1 MAEKTE
7 RRYLILTLLRSFFR
21 KLKEAL
27 SDLLPIIVVI
37 SVFQL
42 AILRQPFPELL
53 EVLMGVALVVIGL
66 MLFVQG
72 LEMGLFPIGE
82 ALAVAFARKGS
93 LVWLLIFGF
102 GLGFSTTVAEPALI
116 AITREAAKVAAQAD
130 IIVVIQ
136 TIFAPKAI
144 IPLAYD
150 SGGVTT
156 STVTVPLVAALG
168 LGLSATIPGR
178 NPALDGFGLIAF
190 ASLFPI
196 ITVMGYAQFTQW
208 WTGVRR
214 KFIKER

>member
-7 RRYLILTLLRSFFR
+7 RRYPILTLLRSFFR

-37 SVFQL
+37 TVFQL

-93 LVWLLIFGF
+93 LGWLLIFGF

-116 AITREAAKVAAQAD
+116 AITREAAEVAAQGD
-130 IIVVIQ
+130 KEGSSLLLTLIRNLGKLGSFGTVEVLIVE
-136 TIFAPKAI
+136 KK
-144 IPLAYD
+144 
-150 SGGVTT
+150 
-156 STVTVPLVAALG
+156 
-168 LGLSATIPGR
+168 
-178 NPALDGFGLIAF
+178 
-190 ASLFPI
+190 
-196 ITVMGYAQFTQW
+196 
-208 WTGVRR
+208 RR
-214 KFIKER
+214 LRKIVG